1 MGSSQVTARERIY
14 THGFGRAPDLTDWP
28 KSYGERYT
36 PFKFMAQ
43 ISAALE
49 KGICHTA
56 TAHTVGQ
63 STRYLLSQTTGN
75 FKTIKVVSFAVILTL
90 NLLKE

>member
-1 MGSSQVTARERIY
+1 
-14 THGFGRAPDLTDWP
+14 
-28 KSYGERYT
+28 
-36 PFKFMAQ
+36 MAQ